1 MLSVGTS
8 WSELMITEILI
19 FSMFVVLCVCV
30 WAFMHTYISMFITGF
45 SCSSAILGIPQ
56 QRRLS
61 VGDRVGWR
69 RGGFSLKTDF
79 AGSVSILIPH
89 IQIHL
94 MDVSGQ
100 TSCAGINVIAIM
112 AERRLQTKVM

>member
-1 MLSVGTS
+1 
-8 WSELMITEILI
+8 MITEILI

-30 WAFMHTYISMFITGF
+30 WAFMYRYSTGTYISMFITGF
-45 SCSSAILGIPQ
+45 SCSSVILGIPQ

-69 RGGFSLKTDF
+69 GGGFSLKTDF

-94 MDVSGQ
+94 MDVGGQ
-100 TSCAGINVIAIM
+100 NSCAGINVIAIM
-112 AERRLQTKVM
+112 AERRL